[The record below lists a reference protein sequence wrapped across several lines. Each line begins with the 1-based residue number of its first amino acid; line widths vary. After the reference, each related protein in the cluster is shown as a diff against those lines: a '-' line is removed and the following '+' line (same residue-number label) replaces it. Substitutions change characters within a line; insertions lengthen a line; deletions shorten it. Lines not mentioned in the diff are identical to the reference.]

1 MVSGKHHSV
10 QSAWRLGWFRD
21 GLIRDRRLSP
31 SNSGRGVGGGGGGG
45 GVRGG
50 HWMLGEEKS
59 VCREVQIWRGSGGS
73 IEKRRGVGAIP
84 AASALITREDGISG
98 RVL

>member
-1 MVSGKHHSV
+1 M
-10 QSAWRLGWFRD
+10 QSAWRLGRFRD

-31 SNSGRGVGGGGGGG
+31 SNSGRGVGGREWGG
-45 GVRGG
+45 GG

-73 IEKRRGVGAIP
+73 IGKRRGVGAIP